1 MKNIEKIYIV
11 LTLLLSVTLIVSNL
25 SAIKV
30 IEIYGYRLTAGF
42 FSYPFVYVFCSIIIA
57 LRNKY
62 HYVFSILLSYFA
74 YFIFTILMFISM
86 KLNGIN
92 SQNEIQVAFESIFDL
107 NQMRIFVASS
117 LAYLFSFYIFGIIF
131 SKLEH
136 IRIDIRLFVAI
147 LISSTLDV
155 TIFLTIAF
163 LGSLNFDVLVSILI
177 LAGIKRIASQI
188 ILFFPTLYAIKK
200 LRGYCDK
207 DISNN

>member
-1 MKNIEKIYIV
+1 M
-11 LTLLLSVTLIVSNL
+11 
-25 SAIKV
+25 
-30 IEIYGYRLTAGF
+30 
-42 FSYPFVYVFCSIIIA
+42 
-57 LRNKY
+57 
-62 HYVFSILLSYFA
+62 SYFA

-177 LAGIKRIASQI
+177 FGWNQKNCK
-188 ILFFPTLYAIKK
+188 PNYTLLSYFV
-200 LRGYCDK
+200 CDK
-207 DISNN
+207 KTKGVL